1 MNKFFKIILAIITGY
16 LLTALAIT
24 YSSQAITALQWQAK
38 ALGIQS
44 VLGTE
49 TQDWWLMSPL
59 RIAWDVVV
67 ADPQNIIS
75 ALIAAGTWI
84 VQMFVRGR

>member
-1 MNKFFKIILAIITGY
+1 MKLTLKIILAVITAY
-16 LLTALAIT
+16 LVTALVIT

-49 TQDWWLMSPL
+49 TQDWWLASPL
-59 RIAWDVVV
+59 RIAWDVTMSDPLNVV
-67 ADPQNIIS
+67 SGLVAIYT
-75 ALIAAGTWI
+75 G
-84 VQMFVRGR
+84 FVRIFVRVK